1 MSNSQ
6 NDEIISF
13 KIVMVGDASV
23 GKSQFLNQFCNNK
36 FDDDY
41 LTSICVDQR
50 KKFIKREDKK
60 IELCIWDTAG
70 QEKFRSIAKNLYKG
84 ADGILLMYD
93 ISNIQSFK
101 NIKVWIH
108 SIKESVDISK
118 IALIVVGNNCHL
130 NNEERVVNE
139 DMKKVFEKIYNIKII
154 EASAKDN
161 INVNESFIILVD
173 KMIELGLGKK
183 KSNNYD
189 DNEEN
194 IGKKLEDLD
203 KNRNKGNCF
212 SSKGKKIK

>member
-6 NDEIISF
+6 NEEIIAL
-13 KIVMVGDASV
+13 KIIMLGDSSV
-23 GKSQFLNQFCNNK
+23 GKSQFINKFCDDK
-36 FDDDY
+36 FDDDT
-41 LTSICVDQR
+41 LTSVGLDQ
-50 KKFIKREDKK
+50 KNKFIKRGDKK
-60 IELCIWDTAG
+60 IDLRIWDTEG
-70 QEKFRSIAKNLYKG
+70 QERFRSIAKNLYKG
-84 ADGILLMYD
+84 VDGILLMYD

-101 NIKVWIH
+101 NIKAWIN

-139 DMKKVFEKIYNIKII
+139 DMKKEFEKIYNIKII

-161 INVNESFIILVD
+161 INVNESFMILVD

-183 KSNNYD
+183 KSNNFD

-203 KNRNKGNCF
+203 KNRNRGNCF
-212 SSKGKKIK
+212 SSKGKKNK

>member
-6 NDEIISF
+6 NEEIIAL
-13 KIVMVGDASV
+13 KIIMLGDSSV
-23 GKSQFLNQFCNNK
+23 GKSQFINKFCDDK
-36 FDDDY
+36 FDDDT
-41 LTSICVDQR
+41 LTSVGLDQ
-50 KKFIKREDKK
+50 KNKFIKRGDKK
-60 IELCIWDTAG
+60 IDLRIWDTEG
-70 QEKFRSIAKNLYKG
+70 QERFRSIAKNLYKG
-84 ADGILLMYD
+84 VDGILLMYD

-101 NIKVWIH
+101 NIKAWIN

-130 NNEERVVNE
+130 NNEERIVNE
-139 DMKKVFEKIYNIKII
+139 DMKKEFEKIYNIKII

-161 INVNESFIILVD
+161 INVNESFMILVD

-183 KSNNYD
+183 KSNNFD

-203 KNRNKGNCF
+203 KNRNRGNCF
-212 SSKGKKIK
+212 SSKGKKNK

>member
-6 NDEIISF
+6 NEEIIAF
-13 KIVMVGDASV
+13 KIIMLGDSSV
-23 GKSQFLNQFCNNK
+23 GKSQFINKFCDNK
-36 FDDDY
+36 FDDDT
-41 LTSICVDQR
+41 LTSIGFDQ
-50 KKFIKREDKK
+50 KNKFIKRGDKK
-60 IELCIWDTAG
+60 IELHIWDTEG
-70 QEKFRSIAKNLYKG
+70 QERFRSIAKNLYKV
-84 ADGILLMYD
+84 ADEILLMND

-101 NIKVWIH
+101 NIRAWIN

-203 KNRNKGNCF
+203 KNRNRGNCF
-212 SSKGKKIK
+212 LSKGKNIK